1 LTGECRFTNLY
12 WCSPFGET
20 YKDPCDFNTCSDC
33 NFSEAPLWYA
43 SVEAVALARDQKDD
57 LAFATLGAGGPVV
70 LDTGDIK
77 TEFDAGMRLLMGVTL
92 TDVFRLEGSYLGSFE
107 WSGRAAVR
115 NGDDNGQ
122 GGFGNLFAPF
132 SNFGTPV
139 GFLGTD
145 FNDFASI
152 DLASSFHSGEIN
164 LRRRLIIPR
173 NAWPKE
179 QVPCYAAS
187 FLMGLRYLKLDEHF
201 GYLSNSTVPAGG
213 SVNLANIDTSNEMFG
228 AQIGLLSQFLLKGQG
243 WIDFDVKGGIYQN
256 QASMRS
262 AYSNTDLGGG
272 PVAAFTGTDAR
283 DRTAFLGELSL
294 TYNRQLTTHMSC
306 RLGYNA
312 FWLTGVALAS
322 QNLNTDLN
330 LLALGPAQLDHSG
343 DLVMH
348 GPSFGLTFAY

>member
-1 LTGECRFTNLY
+1 MMLRNARRRTSNALRRLLACSVSSLALAGFATGQEPTAWSSDAAPSSTSRVELSDSFELAADSGAGVQLVSCYACGNPASACSCNANGPMGAGPAGDLAGECRFTNLY

-256 QASMRS
+256 QA
-262 AYSNTDLGGG
+262 
-272 PVAAFTGTDAR
+272 
-283 DRTAFLGELSL
+283 
-294 TYNRQLTTHMSC
+294 
-306 RLGYNA
+306 
-312 FWLTGVALAS
+312 
-322 QNLNTDLN
+322 
-330 LLALGPAQLDHSG
+330 
-343 DLVMH
+343 
-348 GPSFGLTFAY
+348 